1 MKVPFL
7 DLSIQYK
14 EIKDEIS
21 KALDEIYKRSDF
33 ILGKEV
39 SEFEE
44 AFAGYCSVD
53 YAIGVNS
60 GTDALFLSLKALDIK
75 EGDEVIVPAFT
86 YIASSFAISH
96 TGARPVFCD
105 IEEDTYNINSGLIED
120 KITENTKAVMVVH
133 LYGHPVNME
142 PILDIARRY
151 NLKVIEDCAQ
161 AHGAKWQMAN
171 GKWQMVGSIGDVG
184 CFSFYPSKNLGAFGD
199 AGMIVTNDKT
209 VRNKLRRLRDY
220 GKSDKY
226 HHDEIGYN
234 SRLDTI
240 QAAILKV
247 KLRRLDKWNE
257 LRRQNAEFYNE
268 LLGEISEIITPVEK
282 DYAKHIYHVYA
293 VKIRGSDRDNV
304 VEQLKKNNIGVI
316 VHYPI
321 PLHLQKAYKEL
332 GYKKGD
338 FLVSEEVASSIISLP
353 MFPGMKKEHIEYVVS
368 KMSDVLSPMS

>member
-14 EIKDEIS
+14 EIKDEVN
-21 KALDEIYKRSDF
+21 KVLNEIYKRSDF

-60 GTDALFLSLKALDIK
+60 GTDALFLGLKALDIK

-105 IEEDTYNINSGLIED
+105 IEKDTYNINSGLMED

-199 AGMIVTNDKT
+199 GGMIVTNDKT
-209 VRNKLRRLRDY
+209 VRDKLRRLRDY
-220 GKSDKY
+220 GRSDKY

-282 DYAKHIYHVYA
+282 DYAKHVYHVYA
-293 VKIRGSDRDNV
+293 VRIRGSDRDNV

-353 MFPGMKKEHIEYVVS
+353 MFPGMKKEQIEYIS
-368 KMSDVLSPMS
+368 NKIKEAI